1 MAEARFNISTTNAT
15 TIQSGIKGVTENLPR
30 LEDQTSKEIAENL
43 ADAVRM
49 SISRRFS
56 NNGST
61 GNLKD
66 NVKVEKATGKS
77 DYKVTA
83 NAYNSQTGVNYA
95 AWHEYAETGHKAPFR
110 REGGVLTQLG
120 KWARKVGI
128 DTQGKLGMEV
138 SPISFMSPAVKK
150 ATKTARRRTR
160 RHDKPP
166 QNALEK
172 VFK

>member
-15 TIQSGIKGVTENLPR
+15 TIQSGVKGFLAQGER
-30 LEDQTSKEIAENL
+30 LEDATSKEIAEDL
-43 ADAVRM
+43 ADEVRK
-49 SISRRFS
+49 SIGRRFS
-56 NNGST
+56 NNGSS

-66 NVKVEKATGKS
+66 NVKVEKASGNS

-150 ATKTARRRTR
+150 ATKRARRNTQ

>member
-1 MAEARFNISTTNAT
+1 MPEARFNISTTNGT
-15 TIQSGIKGVTENLPR
+15 TIQSGVKGFLAQGER
-30 LEDQTSKEIAENL
+30 LEDATSKQIAENL
-43 ADAVRM
+43 ADEVRK

-66 NVKVEKATGKS
+66 NVKVEKASGKS

>member
-1 MAEARFNISTTNAT
+1 MAEAKFNISTTNAT

-43 ADAVRM
+43 ADSVRL

-66 NVKVEKATGKS
+66 NVKVEKASGKS

-95 AWHEYAETGHKAPFR
+95 AWHEYAEDGHFVPFESNGSPNTEIIR
-110 REGGVLTQLG
+110 WAKKKGVYSQTWGVEVEPRSFMKPGVQEAIR
-120 KWARKVGI
+120 KARKRMRSGNNSASSNL
-128 DTQGKLGMEV
+128 Q
-138 SPISFMSPAVKK
+138 K
-150 ATKTARRRTR
+150 A
-160 RHDKPP
+160 
-166 QNALEK
+166 
-172 VFK
+172 FGG

>member
-1 MAEARFNISTTNAT
+1 MAEARFNVSTTNAT
-15 TIQSGIKGVTENLPR
+15 TIQSGLKGFLARGER
-30 LEDQTSKEIAENL
+30 LEDATSKEIAEDL
-43 ADAVRM
+43 ADEVRK
-49 SISRRFS
+49 SIGRRFD
-56 NNGST
+56 NEGST
-61 GNLKD
+61 GNMKD
-66 NVKVEKATGKS
+66 NVKVEKASGNS

-128 DTQGKLGMEV
+128 ETQGKLGMEV

-150 ATKTARRRTR
+150 AVKSARRRTR